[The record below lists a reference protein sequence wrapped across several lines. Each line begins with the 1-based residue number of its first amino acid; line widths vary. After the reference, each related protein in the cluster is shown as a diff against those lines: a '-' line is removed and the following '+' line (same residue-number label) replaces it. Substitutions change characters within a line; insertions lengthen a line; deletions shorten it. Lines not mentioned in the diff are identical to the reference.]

1 MRAYLYQI
9 AHNQGFSRN
18 ARKERVA
25 PMHGDH
31 IEDGTLQGFCGEG
44 WSLFPAHHPDL
55 ASEWKERNRVALRA
69 YWAARRIA
77 EQFVAASGGA

>member
-1 MRAYLYQI
+1 MPGKKGLPRCTATTL
-9 AHNQGFSRN
+9 
-18 ARKERVA
+18 KMERCKASAVK
-25 PMHGDH
+25 
-31 IEDGTLQGFCGEG
+31 DGLC
-44 WSLFPAHHPDL
+44 PAHHPDL